1 MKKKKILICIDW
13 FLPGTLSGGPVR
25 SYANLI
31 THLKDDF
38 EFYIITRNTDFGSD
52 EAYAHIE
59 PNTWIAFN
67 AYTKVYYIAAS
78 DLNRAHLKDVM
89 NSINFDVAFVN
100 GIYSWYFSILPVFL
114 SKKTQK
120 PIIVSARGMLN
131 PQAFSVK
138 DRKKK
143 IYLKLAR
150 LFKIYSGVSFHAT
163 NADEATCIKNEI
175 GQSAVVR
182 IAPNLPRKLSK
193 HLKTSSQKGQPVKF
207 VNVARISI
215 EKGTLKTLEG
225 LQGVT
230 QPLVLDLYGPIYDKP
245 YWNKCE
251 AIISKLPSHIKVA
264 YKGVLDSEDVPATLK
279 DYDFFVL
286 LSEGENFGHAI
297 LEALSVGLPVIIS
310 NRTPWKDLEPNLL
323 GWDINTAHKE
333 DIVEAFTRA
342 AELSDADYSAWSAA
356 AYVYAKTFIENPRV
370 LEQNKDLF
378 LNIIKNQ

>member
-1 MKKKKILICIDW
+1 MNKKKIVITIDW

-31 THLKDDF
+31 AHLKDDF

-52 EAYAHIE
+52 ESYANIE

-67 AYTKVYYIAAS
+67 AYTKVYYIVAS
-78 DLNRAHLKDVM
+78 DLNSAHLKDVM
-89 NSINFDVAFVN
+89 NSIPFDLAFVN
-100 GIYSWYFSILPVFL
+100 GIYSWYFSILPVYL
-114 SKKTQK
+114 LKKTQK

-138 DRKKK
+138 GRKKK
-143 IYLKLAR
+143 IYLTLAR

-182 IAPNLPRKLSK
+182 IAPNLPRKLDK
-193 HLKTSSQKGQPVKF
+193 QLKTSSQKAQPVKF

-230 QPLVLDLYGPIYDKP
+230 QPLLLDLYGPIYDKA

-251 AIISKLPSHIKVA
+251 EVISKLPKHIKVA
-264 YKGVLDSEDVPATLK
+264 YKGVLESEDVPATLTH
-279 DYDFFVL
+279 YDFFVL

-310 NRTPWKDLEPNLL
+310 NRTPWKDLEPNRL

-333 DIVEAFTRA
+333 NIEEAFSRA
-342 AELSDADYSAWSAA
+342 AELSDADYSKWSQA
-356 AYVYAKTFIENPRV
+356 AYTYAKAFIENPEWV
-370 LEQNKDLF
+370 KQNKALF
-378 LNIIKNQ
+378 LNVLKT

>member
-1 MKKKKILICIDW
+1 MNKKKILITIDW

-31 THLKDDF
+31 AHLKDDF

-52 EAYAHIE
+52 EAYASIE
-59 PNTWIAFN
+59 PNTWTSFN

-78 DLNRAHLKDVM
+78 DLNSSHLKDVM
-89 NSINFDVAFVN
+89 NSINFDLAFVN

-114 SKKTQK
+114 LKKTEK

-138 DRKKK
+138 GRKKK
-143 IYLKLAR
+143 IYLKLAL

-182 IAPNLPRKLSK
+182 IAPNLPRQLDK
-193 HLKTSSQKGQPVKF
+193 HLKTSSQKAQPVNF

-225 LQGVT
+225 LQAVAQQLT
-230 QPLVLDLYGPIYDKP
+230 LDLYGPIYDKA

-251 AIISKLPSHIKVA
+251 AIISKLPQHIKVA
-264 YKGVLDSEDVPATLK
+264 YKGVLESEDVPATLK
-279 DYDFFVL
+279 GYDFFVL

-310 NRTPWKDLEPNLL
+310 NRTPWKNLEAKCL
-323 GWDINTAHKE
+323 GWDINTSHKTE
-333 DIVEAFTRA
+333 VVEAFTMA
-342 AELSDADYSAWSAA
+342 AELSDADYSKWSQA
-356 AYVYAKTFIENPRV
+356 AYTYAKTFIENPE
-370 LEQNKDLF
+370 LIEQNKALF
-378 LNIIKNQ
+378 LNKTNI